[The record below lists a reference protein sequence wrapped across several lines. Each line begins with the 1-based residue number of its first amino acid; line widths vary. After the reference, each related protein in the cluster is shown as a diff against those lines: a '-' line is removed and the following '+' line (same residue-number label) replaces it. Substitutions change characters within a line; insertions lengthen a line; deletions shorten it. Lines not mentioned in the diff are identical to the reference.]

1 LSSEAE
7 ALREQVRRLQSQL
20 DELKVE
26 PATQTSLA
34 ELVEHYLGDLEA
46 RTTGRHSTQV
56 RRQLGMV
63 LAALPVTTV
72 EELRPRHLLAYR
84 NAQLNAGRSNR
95 CANVHLQAIKG
106 ALTWAHS
113 MQEIDV
119 NPIAGVKPLPTGER
133 HATQHRRAL
142 SEDEVVAFLTALD
155 EEDRAM
161 AARSGYRVPQTPFF
175 RALLETGARY
185 GEMITATWADLDLT
199 PGKASITLRARN
211 TKAGRKRAIPL
222 TRPMV
227 AALNELPAYHE
238 LLHGQAPRPNDRI
251 FLTPTGKPWCIATN
265 SVRRILNRMLA
276 AAGIPQ
282 TNDRGEKVDIHAL
295 RHCAITRFARA
306 GVPLA
311 QVQAIAGHSDPK
323 LTARVYMHLQTEDLR
338 SAVDCLEPKPRPQSE
353 PQPKPQPPTPI
364 LERGRDREAV

>member
-1 LSSEAE
+1 MSTEAE
-7 ALREQVRRLQSQL
+7 ALKEQVRRLQSQL
-20 DELKVE
+20 DQLNVI
-26 PATQTSLA
+26 PSAQTPLA
-34 ELVEHYLGDLEA
+34 ELAEHYLDDLEA
-46 RTTGRHSTQV
+46 RTTERHHTQV
-56 RRQLGMV
+56 RSQLGML

-84 NAQLNAGRSNR
+84 NSMLKEGRSNR

-106 ALTWAHS
+106 MLNWAHS

-142 SEDEVVAFLTALD
+142 SEDEVVAFLSAVAI
-155 EEDRAM
+155 EDRELAVHF
-161 AARSGYRVPQTPFF
+161 GYRVPQTPFF

-185 GEMITATWADLDLT
+185 GELITATWADLDLT
-199 PGKASITLRARN
+199 PGKAAITLRAKN

-222 TRPMV
+222 TTAMV

-238 LLHGQAPRPNDRI
+238 LLHDRAPSPGDRI
-251 FLTPTGKPWCIATN
+251 FLTPRGIKWSVATN
-265 SVRRILNRMLA
+265 NVRRILDRMLV

-323 LTARVYMHLQTEDLR
+323 LTARVYMHLQTDDLR
-338 SAVDCLEPKPRPQSE
+338 AAVDCLEPKAEPKSE
-353 PQPKPQPPTPI
+353 PQPPRPTPM
-364 LERGRDREAV
+364 LEREAC